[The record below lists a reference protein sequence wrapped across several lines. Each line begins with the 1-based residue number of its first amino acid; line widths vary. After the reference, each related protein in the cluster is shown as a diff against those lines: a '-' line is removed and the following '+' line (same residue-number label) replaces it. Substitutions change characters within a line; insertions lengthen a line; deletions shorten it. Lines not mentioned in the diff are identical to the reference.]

1 MILVVL
7 HRPYITIISYPI
19 TLANMR
25 TQSVFLLALVTFATT
40 ILTAP
45 ITFSE
50 NMKATIV
57 AVGQDFD
64 QLTAREVGGLVALA
78 AGAESSHQGADAS
91 SLLGELPAGHT
102 ESRRANDPVSLL
114 ALLPAEHEKRED
126 TIASLL
132 AALPAGHD
140 KRANDAATL
149 LGLLPAGH
157 EKRDDT
163 AASLLAA
170 LPAGHDKRQNAA
182 SSLLAALPAGHGS
195 E

>member
-1 MILVVL
+1 
-7 HRPYITIISYPI
+7 
-19 TLANMR
+19 MR
-25 TQSVFLLALVTFATT
+25 THSVFSLALVAFATT

-50 NMKATIV
+50 DVKATIV

-102 ESRRANDPVSLL
+102 ET
-114 ALLPAEHEKRED
+114 LPAGHDKRDD
-126 TIASLL
+126 TAASIL

-140 KRANDAATL
+140 KRVETAASL
-149 LGLLPAGH
+149 LALLPAGH
-157 EKRDDT
+157 GKRDD
-163 AASLLAA
+163 AAAA
-170 LPAGHDKRQNAA
+170 LPAGHDKRQNVA